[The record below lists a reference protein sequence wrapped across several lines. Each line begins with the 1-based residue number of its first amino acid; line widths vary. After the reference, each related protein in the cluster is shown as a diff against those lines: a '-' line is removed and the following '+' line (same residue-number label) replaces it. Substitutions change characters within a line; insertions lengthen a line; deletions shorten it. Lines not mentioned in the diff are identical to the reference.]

1 MEKKREKEREREN
14 STFTERYE
22 KENVFKCLFMFF
34 TWIIHPSLVTR
45 VVNDNAWMW

>member
-22 KENVFKCLFMFF
+22 KENVFNNSPFF
-34 TWIIHPSLVTR
+34 SHQSC
-45 VVNDNAWMW
+45 